1 MGRIN
6 DRRVPVEDGR
16 EVWEIL
22 NAREIEI
29 ATLVA
34 QGRTNR
40 EIGAVLSLADR
51 TIGGYTRDLY
61 EKLGLKSRIQLVRW
75 AWKKGL
81 VKISDFPAVGPS
93 SPNKAS

>member
-1 MGRIN
+1 
-6 DRRVPVEDGR
+6 
-16 EVWEIL
+16 
-22 NAREIEI
+22 
-29 ATLVA
+29 
-34 QGRTNR
+34 
-40 EIGAVLSLADR
+40 LADR